1 MESARV
7 RSGDL
12 NPERGR
18 HERNGKSARR
28 RAGRPARRARGARR
42 ESTRG
47 TPVPESGHGHRG
59 GWDVRRV
66 RLARAAVTGRE
77 AFGGRRGLSSEASA
91 RFPRSGFFVREGA
104 ARPRRG
110 WFGGHSPRVALRRAR
125 EAWRTRRR
133 RSTSVRRVLRNYLR
147 SRPFDLPRARRD
159 PFANADSRVA
169 STPSPSPYSLAGGL
183 DEQVTEAVLHAA
195 FLPFGDL
202 KDVNIPLDQQTQ
214 KNRGFGFVTF
224 MEKCVPR
231 PATSGNP
238 KLNAQSRP
246 PRASVPTY
254 PGAISPSPSVPTHLS
269 SQRGR
274 RGGYEQH
281 AQRRVI
287 RTCHPMQ
294 LRPTA
299 AHQGRVG
306 AAGVGGCG
314 SLRGGTRGG

>member
-1 MESARV
+1 MTLRAVVGRARTVGMARRSPRLPAILRAEGGRAVESARV

-110 WFGGHSPRVALRRAR
+110 LLGGHSPRVALRRAR

-238 KLNAQSRP
+238 KCTIAP
-246 PRASVPTY
+246 
-254 PGAISPSPSVPTHLS
+254 
-269 SQRGR
+269 
-274 RGGYEQH
+274 
-281 AQRRVI
+281 
-287 RTCHPMQ
+287 
-294 LRPTA
+294 
-299 AHQGRVG
+299 
-306 AAGVGGCG
+306 AAGQRAHVPPAP
-314 SLRGGTRGG
+314 SLTVSVRPNPSFIAERTPRRL